1 MPPYEIVPLVGVVA
15 ELFLAEVG
23 DVMPPGLALLVEI
36 GDLLAATLL
45 DFTLTAHLTEV
56 AIPESYPL
64 SGGCGVQRGV
74 EPPVAFD
81 VFGVKRG
88 RKVAQLLRQLGSPSL
103 VLIAAGHR
111 RSLRLVACAGDGHHD
126 LLLGTGVVRDSL
138 GVTRS
143 HPKLAM
149 SS

>member
-1 MPPYEIVPLVGVVA
+1 LPPYEIVPLVGVVA
-15 ELFLAEVG
+15 KLFLAEVG
-23 DVMPPGLALLVEI
+23 DAVPPGLGRLVEV

-45 DFTLTAHLTEV
+45 DFALTAQLSEV

-74 EPPVAFD
+74 EPPVVFD
-81 VFGVKRG
+81 VLGIQGG

-111 RSLRLVACAGDGHHD
+111 RSLCLVACAGYGGHD
-126 LLLGTGVVRDSL
+126 LLLGTGGVRDSL
-138 GVTRS
+138 GV
-143 HPKLAM
+143 A
-149 SS
+149 